1 MLELDIMLR
10 HYLEH
15 HYPSASEEEQLLFLE
30 LLDLQDPPLYQLLT
44 AQTTSRFSAIR
55 DKITGYRE

>member
-1 MLELDIMLR
+1 MLR